1 MSLNL
6 TELLQLFRG
15 TEVEKA
21 IQKMWDDLP
30 NKEVITQEATKGEA
44 NKLHP
49 LRLENGFYEKYAPDH
64 LSGIDIGCG
73 FSPINETFRRYD
85 YLLGDGD
92 ATTMADISD
101 NKFHTVHACH
111 ILEHIE
117 DVKSAVRNWVR
128 ITKPGGHVIIVV
140 PHRDLY
146 ELKKDLPSQFNPD
159 HKWFWLPDSVDNGS
173 TLSLRGLAEIVC
185 DNISIESLKVY
196 DDGYINNGP
205 TSHPS
210 GNYSIELIV
219 KKLY

>member
-49 LRLENGFYEKYAPDH
+49 LRLANGFYEKYAPDH

-101 NKFHTVHACH
+101 NKFHTVHASH

-117 DVKSAVRNWVR
+117 DVKSAIRNWFR
-128 ITKPGGHVIIVV
+128 ITRSTGHLIIVV
-140 PHRDLY
+140 PHQQLY
-146 ELKKDLPSQFNPD
+146 EKKKTLPSQFNPD
-159 HKWFWLPDSVDNGS
+159 HKWFWLPDTFDGDCI
-173 TLSLRGLAEIVC
+173 LSLKHTVCEALTNFEIV
-185 DNISIESLKVY
+185 SLLTY
-196 DDGYINNGP
+196 DSGYVDTGDLN
-205 TSHPS
+205 HPD
-210 GNYSIELIV
+210 GNYSIEIII
-219 KKLY
+219 KKL